1 MKVEEIERLLAE
13 FYEGTTTESQEEV
26 LRNYFRTT
34 EVPGHLL
41 KDKEIF
47 LNLCPDAD
55 QDIEVPAHLEDNLN
69 LLIDEMAEKE
79 QHFFRPN
86 NSKNSWRWIGG
97 VAATILL
104 LIGIG
109 YGIDNLSKNVCPPTP
124 QDTFSDPE
132 EAYRMLQA
140 TLLEISANLN
150 YGLNEVK
157 ESQIDMRKIHQEVRN
172 AIMKTM
178 KFILAC
184 VLLLSPL
191 LCQAQKNLFN
201 KYNDMKGVSSVY
213 ISKAMMELNPNLFMK
228 DLYIGKVAE
237 HLNSVQVLSTHDN
250 KVREE
255 MAKDIRSLVQSSKYE
270 LLMKQ
275 KSTVS
280 GSEVYVNR
288 KGSKV
293 KELIMVMNGASSLK
307 FVYMEGDMTTD
318 DIKKL
323 MLYQSTSQ
331 NFIISGD
338 LFYANNKPVTYFK
351 KGNSDNQKDMAEL
364 SGTYNLNSI
373 DTNYKEE
380 LSTLNDKLKRI
391 DQGLKNMNIK

>member
-55 QDIEVPAHLEDNLN
+55 QDIEVPAHLEDKLN

-86 NSKNSWRWIGG
+86 NSKNSWHWIGG

-104 LIGIG
+104 LICIG

-172 AIMKTM
+172 
-178 KFILAC
+178 
-184 VLLLSPL
+184 
-191 LCQAQKNLFN
+191 
-201 KYNDMKGVSSVY
+201 
-213 ISKAMMELNPNLFMK
+213 E
-228 DLYIGKVAE
+228 
-237 HLNSVQVLSTHDN
+237 
-250 KVREE
+250 
-255 MAKDIRSLVQSSKYE
+255 
-270 LLMKQ
+270 
-275 KSTVS
+275 
-280 GSEVYVNR
+280 
-288 KGSKV
+288 
-293 KELIMVMNGASSLK
+293 
-307 FVYMEGDMTTD
+307 
-318 DIKKL
+318 IKK
-323 MLYQSTSQ
+323 
-331 NFIISGD
+331 
-338 LFYANNKPVTYFK
+338 
-351 KGNSDNQKDMAEL
+351 
-364 SGTYNLNSI
+364 
-373 DTNYKEE
+373 
-380 LSTLNDKLKRI
+380 
-391 DQGLKNMNIK
+391 

>member
-1 MKVEEIERLLAE
+1 
-13 FYEGTTTESQEEV
+13 
-26 LRNYFRTT
+26 
-34 EVPGHLL
+34 
-41 KDKEIF
+41 
-47 LNLCPDAD
+47 
-55 QDIEVPAHLEDNLN
+55 
-69 LLIDEMAEKE
+69 
-79 QHFFRPN
+79 
-86 NSKNSWRWIGG
+86 
-97 VAATILL
+97 
-104 LIGIG
+104 
-109 YGIDNLSKNVCPPTP
+109 
-124 QDTFSDPE
+124 
-132 EAYRMLQA
+132 
-140 TLLEISANLN
+140 
-150 YGLNEVK
+150 
-157 ESQIDMRKIHQEVRN
+157 
-172 AIMKTM
+172 
-178 KFILAC
+178 
-184 VLLLSPL
+184 
-191 LCQAQKNLFN
+191 
-201 KYNDMKGVSSVY
+201 
-213 ISKAMMELNPNLFMK
+213 MELNPNLFMK

-351 KGNSDNQKDMAEL
+351 KGNSDNQKDMGEL

>member
-1 MKVEEIERLLAE
+1 MRVEEIERLLAE

-172 AIMKTM
+172 
-178 KFILAC
+178 
-184 VLLLSPL
+184 
-191 LCQAQKNLFN
+191 
-201 KYNDMKGVSSVY
+201 
-213 ISKAMMELNPNLFMK
+213 E
-228 DLYIGKVAE
+228 
-237 HLNSVQVLSTHDN
+237 
-250 KVREE
+250 
-255 MAKDIRSLVQSSKYE
+255 
-270 LLMKQ
+270 
-275 KSTVS
+275 
-280 GSEVYVNR
+280 
-288 KGSKV
+288 
-293 KELIMVMNGASSLK
+293 
-307 FVYMEGDMTTD
+307 
-318 DIKKL
+318 IKK
-323 MLYQSTSQ
+323 
-331 NFIISGD
+331 
-338 LFYANNKPVTYFK
+338 
-351 KGNSDNQKDMAEL
+351 
-364 SGTYNLNSI
+364 
-373 DTNYKEE
+373 
-380 LSTLNDKLKRI
+380 
-391 DQGLKNMNIK
+391 

>member
-1 MKVEEIERLLAE
+1 
-13 FYEGTTTESQEEV
+13 
-26 LRNYFRTT
+26 
-34 EVPGHLL
+34 
-41 KDKEIF
+41 
-47 LNLCPDAD
+47 
-55 QDIEVPAHLEDNLN
+55 
-69 LLIDEMAEKE
+69 
-79 QHFFRPN
+79 
-86 NSKNSWRWIGG
+86 
-97 VAATILL
+97 
-104 LIGIG
+104 
-109 YGIDNLSKNVCPPTP
+109 
-124 QDTFSDPE
+124 
-132 EAYRMLQA
+132 
-140 TLLEISANLN
+140 
-150 YGLNEVK
+150 
-157 ESQIDMRKIHQEVRN
+157 
-172 AIMKTM
+172 
-178 KFILAC
+178 
-184 VLLLSPL
+184 
-191 LCQAQKNLFN
+191 
-201 KYNDMKGVSSVY
+201 
-213 ISKAMMELNPNLFMK
+213 
-228 DLYIGKVAE
+228 
-237 HLNSVQVLSTHDN
+237 
-250 KVREE
+250 

-351 KGNSDNQKDMAEL
+351 KENSDNQKDMAEL

-373 DTNYKEE
+373 DMNYKEE

-391 DQGLKNMNIK
+391 EQGLKNINIK

>member
-55 QDIEVPAHLEDNLN
+55 QDIEVPAHLEDKLN

-86 NSKNSWRWIGG
+86 NSKN
-97 VAATILL
+97 
-104 LIGIG
+104 
-109 YGIDNLSKNVCPPTP
+109 NLSKNVCPPTP

-172 AIMKTM
+172 
-178 KFILAC
+178 
-184 VLLLSPL
+184 
-191 LCQAQKNLFN
+191 
-201 KYNDMKGVSSVY
+201 
-213 ISKAMMELNPNLFMK
+213 E
-228 DLYIGKVAE
+228 
-237 HLNSVQVLSTHDN
+237 
-250 KVREE
+250 
-255 MAKDIRSLVQSSKYE
+255 
-270 LLMKQ
+270 
-275 KSTVS
+275 
-280 GSEVYVNR
+280 
-288 KGSKV
+288 
-293 KELIMVMNGASSLK
+293 
-307 FVYMEGDMTTD
+307 
-318 DIKKL
+318 IKK
-323 MLYQSTSQ
+323 
-331 NFIISGD
+331 
-338 LFYANNKPVTYFK
+338 
-351 KGNSDNQKDMAEL
+351 
-364 SGTYNLNSI
+364 
-373 DTNYKEE
+373 
-380 LSTLNDKLKRI
+380 
-391 DQGLKNMNIK
+391 

>member
-1 MKVEEIERLLAE
+1 
-13 FYEGTTTESQEEV
+13 
-26 LRNYFRTT
+26 
-34 EVPGHLL
+34 
-41 KDKEIF
+41 
-47 LNLCPDAD
+47 
-55 QDIEVPAHLEDNLN
+55 
-69 LLIDEMAEKE
+69 
-79 QHFFRPN
+79 
-86 NSKNSWRWIGG
+86 
-97 VAATILL
+97 
-104 LIGIG
+104 
-109 YGIDNLSKNVCPPTP
+109 
-124 QDTFSDPE
+124 
-132 EAYRMLQA
+132 
-140 TLLEISANLN
+140 
-150 YGLNEVK
+150 
-157 ESQIDMRKIHQEVRN
+157 
-172 AIMKTM
+172 
-178 KFILAC
+178 
-184 VLLLSPL
+184 
-191 LCQAQKNLFN
+191 
-201 KYNDMKGVSSVY
+201 
-213 ISKAMMELNPNLFMK
+213 MK

-351 KGNSDNQKDMAEL
+351 KENSDNQKDMAEL